1 MKPVY
6 VLMGVSGCG
15 KTTVGKLLADKLR
28 LPFYD
33 ADNFHP
39 KSNVAKMSSG
49 TPLTDED
56 RDPWLKT
63 LSKKI
68 GKWTNDKGA
77 VLACSALKES
87 YRQILSAGNEVH
99 WVVLNGAYETI
110 LKRMKDRQHHYM
122 GADMLKS
129 QFDILE
135 LPDYGLYLDVEKSP
149 ILLVSEIL
157 KDSIATKK
165 STLGIIGLGV
175 MGRNLAHNVL
185 SHGISVSVYNRPE
198 GDEADVVSDFRAE
211 ADTPLAHGFTSYP
224 EFIQS
229 LKTPRKIILMIPAG
243 PVVDSVLLKIQPYLS
258 TGDILM
264 DGGNSHF
271 DSTVRRF
278 EYYKQLGIEYLG
290 IGISGGSEGALKGPS
305 FMVGGT
311 AEAYGNIQAVME
323 TIASKDLNAKPCVS
337 LIGPNGAGHFVK
349 MVHNGIE
356 YAEMQLLAEVYAM
369 LSPGRNNIDVSKIF
383 TEWNDSELSS
393 YLLKITT
400 DILTYKDGKDFLVD
414 KILDKASNK
423 GTGGWSTKAAVDL
436 GIPAT
441 MMSNAL
447 FARYVSSYKDLREKI
462 SRERPPIHEQID
474 IKSLKEAYRFARL
487 INHYQGFD
495 LIKKTSE
502 VYEWN
507 IDLAEVARI
516 WTNGCIIKS
525 DLMNLLQRRFLT
537 ETNIWD
543 DEKLISDL
551 NQNEDSVKSVVNFG
565 MEQRTALP
573 CFSAALQFWYGLTTG
588 NSPANL
594 IQAQRD
600 YFGGHTY
607 NRTDTKGSHTTNWQS
622 NG

>member
-15 KTTVGKLLADKLR
+15 KSTVGKLLSDKLR

-39 KSNVAKMSSG
+39 KTNVEKMSSG
-49 TPLTDED
+49 IPLTDED

-68 GKWTNDKGA
+68 GKWTKDKGA

-87 YRQILSAGNEVH
+87 YRQILSAKNKVH
-99 WVVLNGAYETI
+99 WVVLNGEYETI
-110 LKRMKDRQHHYM
+110 LKRIKDREDHYM

-129 QFDILE
+129 QFEALE
-135 LPDYGLYLDVEKSP
+135 LPDYGLHLDVEKSP

-157 KDSIATKK
+157 KDSISTKK

-175 MGRNLAHNVL
+175 MGRSLAHNVL
-185 SHGISVSVYNRPE
+185 SQGISVSVYNRPD
-198 GDEADVVSDFRAE
+198 GDEAKVVSDFIAE
-211 ADTPLAHGFTSYP
+211 ADTPLAHGFTSYL

-229 LKTPRKIILMIPAG
+229 LKTPRKILLMIPAG
-243 PVVDSVLLKIQPYLS
+243 PIVDSVLLKIQPYLS

-271 DSTVRRF
+271 QDSVRRF
-278 EYYKQLGIEYLG
+278 EYYKHLGIEFLG

-305 FMVGGT
+305 MMIGGT
-311 AEAYGNIQAVME
+311 TEAFNKTRAVIE
-323 TIASKDLNAKPCVS
+323 TIAAKDRNDTPCASYV
-337 LIGPNGAGHFVK
+337 GPNGAGHFVK

-356 YAEMQLLAEVYAM
+356 YAEMQLLAEVYSLLHLEM
-369 LSPGRNNIDVSKIF
+369 DNIAASKILS
-383 TEWNDSELSS
+383 EWNDTELSG
-393 YLLKITT
+393 YLLKITA
-400 DILTYKDGKDFLVD
+400 DILSYKEGGDFLLD

-423 GTGGWSTKAAVDL
+423 GSGGWSAKAAVDL

-441 MMSNAL
+441 MMSTAL
-447 FARYVSSYKDLREKI
+447 FARYISSFKDLRDKL
-462 SRERPPIHEQID
+462 SRERLSIDDQVD
-474 IKSLKEAYRFARL
+474 IKSLKDAYQFARL

-495 LIKKTSE
+495 LIKKASE
-502 VYEWN
+502 AYEWN

-525 DLMNLLQRRFLT
+525 ELMNKIQHRLS
-537 ETNIWD
+537 
-543 DEKLISDL
+543 EKTDMWQDKDLISDL
-551 NQNEDSVKSVVNFG
+551 NRNEESVKSIVNFG
-565 MEQRTALP
+565 MEQRIPLP
-573 CFSAALQFWYGLTTG
+573 CFSGALQFWFGLTTG
-588 NSPANL
+588 DSPANL

-607 NRTDTKGSHTTNWQS
+607 TRTDTDGAHTTNW
-622 NG
+622 NLHG

>member
-6 VLMGVSGCG
+6 VIMGVSGSG

-28 LPFYD
+28 LPFFD

-39 KSNVAKMSSG
+39 KSNVKKMSSG
-49 TPLTDED
+49 IPLTDED
-56 RDPWLKT
+56 RQPWLKT
-63 LSKKI
+63 LSEKVT
-68 GKWTNDKGA
+68 KWMREKGA

-87 YRQILSAGNEVH
+87 YRQILSSGNDIR
-99 WVVLNGAYETI
+99 WVVLNGSYDTI
-110 LKRMKDRQHHYM
+110 LNRMQDRQGHYM

-129 QFDILE
+129 QFEALE
-135 LPDYGLYLDVEKSP
+135 LPDYGLLLDVDKSP

-157 KDSIATKK
+157 KDAISTKK

-185 SHGISVSVYNRPE
+185 SHGISVSVYNRPD
-198 GDEADVVSDFRAE
+198 GDEVDMVTDFLAE
-211 ADTPLAHGFTSYP
+211 ADTPLAHGFITYP

-229 LKTPRKIILMIPAG
+229 LKIPRKILLMIPAG
-243 PVVDSVLLKIQPYLS
+243 PIVDSVLLKIQPHLS

-271 DSTVRRF
+271 EDTMRRF
-278 EYYKQLGIEYLG
+278 EYYKKLGIEYMG

-305 FMVGGT
+305 MMAGGST
-311 AEAYGNIQAVME
+311 EAYRKIQPVLE
-323 TIASKDLNAKPCVS
+323 TITAKDIKQKPCAAH
-337 LIGPNGAGHFVK
+337 LGPNGAGHFVK

-356 YAEMQLLAEVYAM
+356 YAEMQLLAEVYS
-369 LSPGRNNIDVSKIF
+369 LLRLDKDNVSVSKILA
-383 TEWNDSELSS
+383 EWSETELSS
-393 YLLKITT
+393 YLLGIAA
-400 DILTYKDGKDFLVD
+400 DILVYKDGDEFLID
-414 KILDKASNK
+414 KISDKASNK

-447 FARYVSSYKDLREKI
+447 FARYLSSFKELREKV
-462 SRERPPIHEQID
+462 SQDSLKID
-474 IKSLKEAYRFARL
+474 RSIEIKTLKEAYQFARL

-495 LIKKTSE
+495 LIMKAS
-502 VYEWN
+502 YEFGWK
-507 IDLAEVARI
+507 IDPAEIARI

-525 DLMNLLQRRFLT
+525 ELIYRLHDRFSKNTDLWADK
-537 ETNIWD
+537 E
-543 DEKLISDL
+543 LISDL
-551 NQNEDSVKSVVNFG
+551 NRMEGSAHSIINFG
-565 MEQRTALP
+565 MDQRISLP
-573 CFSAALQFWYGLTTG
+573 CLSAALQFWYGITTG
-588 NSPANL
+588 KSTANL

-600 YFGGHTY
+600 YFGAHTY
-607 NRTDTKGSHTTNWQS
+607 ERTDTNGPHTTNWTS